1 MSTIPERL
9 RLTEM
14 GVPAP
19 QSWRERWLRFRDRL
33 LASPNFHQWAVRLP
47 LTRWLARRRS
57 RELFDLT
64 AGFVYSQV
72 LFACVQL
79 RVLEHLAGGPRSVA
93 ELAQRLQL
101 AEQAARRLLLAAAS
115 LRLVAPRGAGF
126 GLGDLGA
133 AMLGNPG
140 IAAMVSHHRALYAD
154 LADPVSL
161 LRGGVSGQATQLANY
176 WPYAADA
183 AIANPAASEASDY
196 SQLMADSQALIAGDI
211 LASYSFSRHRLLLDI
226 GGGQGAFVS
235 ALLQRWP
242 HLQAQVLDL
251 PAVAERARA
260 RFADAGIAAR
270 ATAIGGNMFAAELP
284 RGADIISL
292 VRVLHDHDDEPA
304 MALLRATR
312 AALAPGGHLLIA
324 EPMAGTAGAEPA
336 GDAYFGFYLLA
347 MGSGRPRTMDEVK
360 DMARAAG
367 FDQVRELAAPRPLL
381 VRLLLAEVAPSV

>member
-1 MSTIPERL
+1 MLTIPEQL
-9 RLTEM
+9 ELTEP
-14 GVPAP
+14 GVAVPV
-19 QSWRERWLRFRDRL
+19 SWRERWLRCRDRL
-33 LASPNFHQWAVRLP
+33 LMSPRFHHWAVRLP
-47 LTRWLARRRS
+47 LTRWVARRRS

-79 RVLEHLAGGPRSVA
+79 RVLEHLAAGPRSLA
-93 ELAQRLQL
+93 ELAQQLQL
-101 AEQAARRLLLAAAS
+101 PEQGARRLLLAAAS

-133 AMLGNPG
+133 AMLGNPA

-154 LADPVSL
+154 LADPVLL
-161 LRGGVSGQATQLANY
+161 LRGGMPGQTTQLAAY

-183 AIANPAASEASDY
+183 ATANPAASEAGDY

-226 GGGQGAFVS
+226 AGGQGAFVS
-235 ALLQRWP
+235 AVLKRWP
-242 HLQAQVLDL
+242 RLQAHVLDL
-251 PAVAERARA
+251 PAVAERASA
-260 RFADAGIAAR
+260 SFAAAGLAAR
-270 ATAIGGNMFAAELP
+270 ATAVGGNMFAAELP
-284 RGADIISL
+284 SGADVISL
-292 VRVLHDHDDEPA
+292 VRVLHDHDDAPA
-304 MALLRATR
+304 LALLRAIR
-312 AALAPGGHLLIA
+312 ATLAPGGHLLIA

-347 MGSGRPRTMDEVK
+347 MGSGRPRTVDELK
-360 DMARAAG
+360 DMVRVAG
-367 FDQVRELAAPRPLL
+367 FDQVRELATPRPLL